1 MNFSSKDYLPNSE
14 ERIDHLR
21 RIVNGRTVAI
31 LAAGSS
37 INDLEKR
44 ISELRHADI
53 CYFGLNHFVQET
65 YILQQIDRHLSV
77 FMCSARKNIPRTIK
91 DTINFLNRDEN
102 NLLEDCFVF

>member
-53 CYFGLNHFVQET
+53 CYFGLNSFTVPET
-65 YILQQIDRHLSV
+65 PILEQIGKHLSIV
-77 FMCSARKNIPRTIK
+77 MCVAAAKVYQEP
-91 DTINFLNRDEN
+91 
-102 NLLEDCFVF
+102 